1 MYFFLKIGTQNE
13 YLLLVLMFFPFS
25 FASYYWKDYRCC
37 AP

>member
-1 MYFFLKIGTQNE
+1 MFFLKNWDSE